1 MALFQGMKVGRVAQ
15 EGDEGGG
22 KSLFSFITSNASGYS
37 SESSST
43 ASSPRALI
51 FPARTGDASSSG
63 ASVVKVA
70 ASATKSTR
78 KKRHGSLIRPGY
90 ARQDTSTE
98 GSKTDLGA
106 HDSPTSN
113 SKSTLREEPE
123 ESTNNLDKSAS
134 VDRTSPENSK
144 VPCQKLSTEERSD
157 ALRPDSRTSS
167 SGDLPKDCQPARQ
180 DTAILNNQT
189 KIEENLKEEKSSS
202 TNPFE
207 SLTLDVADGEHVG
220 EKTAVSGLESLSLDL
235 SFDLD
240 FDLDLDVTVPDST
253 GPDNLPCNRDT
264 DTGLLDGIE
273 LDTLDLK
280 AELLTDGDT
289 IKTGADSE
297 ESNSVENTTAVKSSF
312 TFLQSSDVINKSAN
326 DYDAGFELESCTEK
340 VESSDDQPAGKSE
353 AMKAENAAVVDGLP
367 EETDTRDLQVVNLG
381 SGDGESSSSD
391 VTSRK
396 DDDLVMTDSRIED
409 VQESSRLDEVRE
421 RFYSLQERHQSLL
434 QTRVRL
440 CCRQVKKRQE
450 LSRIKTEQ
458 DLAVKNEDYDKA
470 EAFNRQLQSLTADLQ
485 VMTFDLPSS
494 EPSLASLLEEM
505 RHAMEEEV
513 AMATEEAE
521 RYTAMKARE
530 ELCLKELKMTKQVEL
545 NREKQKLTT
554 LQDQLAMAASH
565 LSLDREHL
573 QKSKAQ
579 LSSQVEERT
588 AEFHSA
594 KEQLVER
601 RQDIQEEISALEEK
615 LWVLRQEE
623 EAVSAEIQLQEDGIS
638 RVEQQFSA
646 ERAQL
651 EEERRTIDRK
661 QGELEEQ
668 AREASREEQS
678 LRDREAELQGEEE
691 RLQDSLQSIQERA
704 SHMTCQAQELSI
716 RAEDMSALPVCTGV
730 ITTDNKQ
737 LTRLKEQQQERQR
750 EVQELTTQVLRFQ
763 TRVTDLNKQLGETTA
778 QVPVLQEAKQ
788 LAVAGYNFSEAKR
801 LADEIK
807 DLEDKRVS
815 KEEELVK
822 ARGDVKQLTQDL
834 ETSKKVLKEVQEELK
849 QKEEEHDTARKDEA
863 YRLYQELQLQ
873 LERCTNN
880 IIRSVLQ
887 ADMTA
892 CQLWI
897 QDICEKHHLPLPQ
910 ELQALDLHSILGEE
924 DDIMVA
930 MDTSCVRENGMSKA
944 ASSEETPTGAA
955 GGSSTAEDCMQACDA
970 ADSSCPAEDY
980 VQACEAISMR
990 LLELED
996 QLQEAVGQ
1004 EDYDAAHILS
1014 TWYWSE

>member
-1 MALFQGMKVGRVAQ
+1 MAPLALR
-15 EGDEGGG
+15 
-22 KSLFSFITSNASGYS
+22 SICYS

-43 ASSPRALI
+43 ASSPRALT
-51 FPARTGDASSSG
+51 FPARTGDALASS
-63 ASVVKVA
+63 ASVVKLA

-90 ARQDTSTE
+90 ARQDVSTE
-98 GSKTDLGA
+98 GPTTDLDA
-106 HDSPTSN
+106 QNSPVL
-113 SKSTLREEPE
+113 KSTLREEPE
-123 ESTNNLDKSAS
+123 ESTNDLDKSAS
-134 VDRTSPENSK
+134 VDRTSLENSK

-157 ALRPDSRTSS
+157 ALRPDSKTSS
-167 SGDLPKDCQPARQ
+167 SSDLPKDCHALTISRQ

-189 KIEENLKEEKSSS
+189 QTEENLKEEKSSS

-207 SLTLDVADGEHVG
+207 SLTLDVAESEHVG

-240 FDLDLDVTVPDST
+240 FDLDLDIAVPDSA
-253 GPDNLPCNRDT
+253 GPDNLPCNSDT
-264 DTGLLDGIE
+264 EAGLLDGLE
-273 LDTLDLK
+273 LDSLDLK

-289 IKTGADSE
+289 IKTVADSE
-297 ESNSVENTTAVKSSF
+297 ESNSVQNTTAVKSSF
-312 TFLQSSDVINKSAN
+312 TFLQPSDVMNKSAN
-326 DYDAGFELESCTEK
+326 DNDDAGFELESCTEK

-353 AMKAENAAVVDGLP
+353 AMKAEKAAVVDGLP
-367 EETDTRDLQVVNLG
+367 EETDTRDLQVVDLG

-396 DDDLVMTDSRIED
+396 DEDLVTTDSSIED
-409 VQESSRLDEVRE
+409 AKESSRLDKVRE
-421 RFYSLQERHQSLL
+421 RFSSLQERHQSLL
-434 QTRVRL
+434 QKSVRL

-470 EAFNRQLQSLTADLQ
+470 EAFNRQLQSLTADLH

-521 RYTAMKARE
+521 RYTAMKTRQD
-530 ELCLKELKMTKQVEL
+530 LCLKELKMTKQVEL

-594 KEQLVER
+594 REQLVER

-615 LWVLRQEE
+615 LRVLRQQE

-668 AREASREEQS
+668 AREATREEHS
-678 LRDREAELQGEEE
+678 LRDREMELQGEEE
-691 RLQDSLQSIQERA
+691 RLQDSLQSIQERV
-704 SHMTCQAQELSI
+704 SHMTCQAQELST
-716 RAEDMSALPVCTGV
+716 RAGDMAALPVYTGV
-730 ITTDNKQ
+730 ITTDNQQ
-737 LTRLKEQQQERQR
+737 LTRLKKQQQERQR
-750 EVQELTTQVLRFQ
+750 EVQELTTQVLRYQ

-807 DLEDKRVS
+807 ALEDRRVS

-822 ARGDVKQLTQDL
+822 AQGDVKQLTQDL
-834 ETSKKVLKEVQEELK
+834 ETSQKVLKEVQKELK

-873 LERCTNN
+873 LERCTNDV
-880 IIRSVLQ
+880 IRSVLQ
-887 ADMTA
+887 ADMMA

-910 ELQALDLHSILGEE
+910 ELQALDLHSILGED
-924 DDIMVA
+924 DDIMVT
-930 MDTSCVRENGMSKA
+930 MDTSCAGENGTSKV
-944 ASSEETPTGAA
+944 ASSEKEETPTGAL
-955 GGSSTAEDCMQACDA
+955 GGSCTAEDYVQACEA
-970 ADSSCPAEDY
+970 SGGSCPAEDY
-980 VQACEAISMR
+980 VQACEAISMC
-990 LLELED
+990 LLD
-996 QLQEAVGQ
+996 
-1004 EDYDAAHILS
+1004 
-1014 TWYWSE
+1014 

>member
-22 KSLFSFITSNASGYS
+22 KSLFSFITSNASAPPVDQFSESSITETTTTTTTSSVVSSSDSVGTISKVPVTSPPYTFPSGLSASGTTSGYS

-253 GPDNLPCNRDT
+253 
-264 DTGLLDGIE
+264 
-273 LDTLDLK
+273 
-280 AELLTDGDT
+280 
-289 IKTGADSE
+289 
-297 ESNSVENTTAVKSSF
+297 
-312 TFLQSSDVINKSAN
+312 
-326 DYDAGFELESCTEK
+326 
-340 VESSDDQPAGKSE
+340 GKSE

-1004 EDYDAAHILS
+1004 EDYDAAQTLHEEIQSLKHQLQNMLVS
-1014 TWYWSE
+1014 LQQHDL